1 MFPTSKLVGAFAP
14 LKNFA
19 SWKAASLA
27 GALLVVWSATGV
39 AHAQYS
45 FTSSGQTITENFAD
59 WAGTAAPSAAWLLQ
73 GFNNGSNSTINTNS
87 ANGAQTVFFK
97 GAIAVGVANSG
108 GGFESRGAVNAPGN
122 GRSLSFLANGTFQN
136 AQMRATLQNN
146 TGVTIS
152 SLDVAWTSHQWYNGS
167 SRPTSLQL
175 QYSAD
180 GTSWTNVANSTFAA
194 PVLTVN
200 ANAGVNGLE
209 SPNFQAFN
217 LTIAGLSVAAGDSFY
232 VRWLYLGGL
241 TGAGSRQTLGI
252 SDLSL
257 TAMTGGYTPQ
267 ALVWDAAGS
276 GVWSTSAT
284 NWVPAGGGAASPFT
298 NTDSAT
304 FSNTSG
310 GTITVDAGGVEPSST
325 VVNAASGTYTFTG
338 GSIGGTSFTK
348 SGGSS
353 VVLESANTFGS
364 VVLEG
369 GTLQADGNAALGSAS
384 GGISI
389 ANGAT
394 LVAGD
399 AIASTRTITM
409 GTGGGTID
417 TNGNAVAVT
426 SIAGTGAFTKDGAGT
441 LTTLG
446 YTAGQLDVAAGT
458 LEINAGGTTLI
469 GSGGSVDGTLVLGN
483 ARRFNFSD
491 GTVSG
496 TGTIEVTS
504 PGAQLATTGA
514 ATPAI
519 NVVIEPDIVLN
530 TSATTGDPI
539 SIGAVGG
546 HSITVN
552 GIISGDSDVRFSAGT
567 SGGAGITTLNAANT
581 YTGNSEFN
589 NAQSAVVRL
598 GVENALPTTTGITWG
613 ITQPSGSLDL
623 NGFDQALTFIATGN
637 GGTTGGIANTGSS
650 AVVTLSQAIDST
662 FAGRIGQT
670 FDIMPTNL
678 TGWNNDISLVKS
690 GTGTLTLTGSNTYTG
705 PTSVLEGGL
714 IIDGVIAGL
723 VNVASD
729 GTIGGNGTIGGS
741 LALAGNGSK
750 FVFDPLQTL
759 TVNGASVSFLGPF
772 GIGDLIGLDADTPL
786 GIYTLIDGEST
797 VLTENLLNLGSGN
810 PFDLGGGKSAF
821 FQTGSLQV
829 AVVPEPSTLA
839 LAAAGLGIAAIAARR
854 RLRQA

>member
-1 MFPTSKLVGAFAP
+1 VCLGMFA
-14 LKNFA
+14 
-19 SWKAASLA
+19 
-27 GALLVVWSATGV
+27 ATGV

-87 ANGAQTVFFK
+87 ANGAQTVLFK
-97 GAIAVGVANSG
+97 GAIAVGVANAG

-122 GRSLSFLANGTFQN
+122 GRSLSFLANGSNQN

-146 TGVTIS
+146 TGATIS

-180 GTSWTNVANSTFAA
+180 GTSWTNVASSTFAA
-194 PVLTVN
+194 PVLTAD
-200 ANAGVNGLE
+200 ANAGVNGLV

-217 LTIAGLSVAAGDSFY
+217 LTIAGLNVAAGDSFY

-252 SDLSL
+252 SGLSL
-257 TAMTGGYTPQ
+257 TATTGGYTPQ

-276 GVWSTSAT
+276 GVWSTSAE
-284 NWVPAGGGAASPFT
+284 NWVPAGGGPAAPFT

-304 FSNTSG
+304 FSNTAG
-310 GTITVDAGGVEPSST
+310 GTITVDAGGVEPSAT
-325 VVNAASGTYTFTG
+325 VVNAAAGTYTFTG

-353 VVLESANTFGS
+353 VVLESPNTFGS

-369 GTLQADGNAALGSAS
+369 GTLQADGNAALGATS
-384 GGISI
+384 GGIAIS
-389 ANGAT
+389 NGAT

-409 GTGGGTID
+409 GAGGGTID
-417 TNGNAVAVT
+417 TNGNAVSVT
-426 SIAGTGAFTKDGAGT
+426 SIGGTGPFTKDGAGT
-441 LTTLG
+441 LTTSG

-496 TGTIEVTS
+496 SGTIEVKS
-504 PGAQLATTGA
+504 PGAQLATTGG

-581 YTGNSEFN
+581 YTGNTEFN
-589 NAQSAVVRL
+589 NAQSGVVRL

-613 ITQPSGSLDL
+613 ITQNSGSLDL
-623 NGFDQALTFIATGN
+623 NGFDQTLTFIATGT
-637 GGTTGGIANTGSS
+637 GGVTGGIANTGAA
-650 AVVTLSQAIDST
+650 AVLTLNQDTDTVFGA
-662 FAGRIGQT
+662 RIGQVSNV
-670 FDIMPTNL
+670 TNL
-678 TGWNNDISLVKS
+678 TGWNNDISLVKA
-690 GTGTLTLTGSNTYTG
+690 GAGTLTLTGSNSYTG

-723 VNVASD
+723 VNVAAD
-729 GTIGGNGTIGGS
+729 GVIGGNGTIGGS
-741 LALAGNGSK
+741 LELAGNGSK
-750 FVFDPLQTL
+750 FVFDPLETL
-759 TVNGASVSFLGPF
+759 TVNGTSVAFLDTF
-772 GIGDLIGLDADTPL
+772 GIADLIGFSSAVAD
-786 GIYTLIDGEST
+786 GIYQLLDGTALVQTS
-797 VLTENLLNLGSGN
+797 NLANFGPGN
-810 PFDLGGGKSAF
+810 PFTLDGGRSAYF
-821 FQTGSLQV
+821 VSSGTGLAVQ
-829 AVVPEPSTLA
+829 VVPEPSSVMLA
-839 LAAAGLGIAAIAARR
+839 GVGLLAAGYALRR
-854 RLRQA
+854 RKLA